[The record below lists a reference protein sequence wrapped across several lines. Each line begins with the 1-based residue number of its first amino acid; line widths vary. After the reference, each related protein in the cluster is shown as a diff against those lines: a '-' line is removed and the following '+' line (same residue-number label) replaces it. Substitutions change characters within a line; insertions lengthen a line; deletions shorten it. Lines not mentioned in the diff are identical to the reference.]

1 MFDINNMPLE
11 CWVAKE
17 EKMTKFEKLE
27 DGGLEELVKLKRS
40 KQFIS
45 LLILVQQIFFLDK
58 QIKMTY
64 FIGCVG
70 FQHK

>member
-1 MFDINNMPLE
+1 LE

-27 DGGLEELVKLKRS
+27 DGRLEELVKLKRS

-45 LLILVQQIFFLDK
+45 LLILVQQKILFDK
-58 QIKMTY
+58 QIMMTY
-64 FIGCVG
+64 LIGCVG